1 MANEANFEAGK
12 GDPRAHCSG
21 FWANAYRHFQPIAYC
36 LKYAGHTVHSTGCVL
51 GILVLLIGTLASTH
65 LAFAKDVKLSGEQ
78 RMAILRTFLS
88 ERPFVHRAL
97 PRGNAGVRI
106 EGEKITPSDADMNQ
120 LLAQFGTVAKPGE
133 RVQITAIRFEHEGI
147 VFDINGGPVKR
158 KSWRDRVSIGGI
170 NPGSSQ
176 DQPGS
181 DGVYTQSNGSSVFLA
196 LKGDAASLTTDQIKD
211 LLSPVLDFKTMS
223 VAEAYMKSLPPVLA
237 DAVKNHHALVGMD
250 KEMVT
255 YAMGRPP
262 HRVREKNYEEWIY
275 GNPPQDVQ
283 FIRFIE
289 DKVVRIEDM
298 KVSGE
303 KQVRTE
309 DEVGDLGGA
318 LSASSKKQPDAMAG
332 SSPAVESEQPRKP
345 PTLLRPGEKAGNAD
359 ETQDSKRDA
368 DPKPAPDVSA
378 GEPK

>member
-1 MANEANFEAGK
+1 MNIEAVDGVR
-12 GDPRAHCSG
+12 RAHNLSS
-21 FWANAYRHFQPIAYC
+21 WAKAHHYFDPTTYC
-36 LKYAGHTVHSTGCVL
+36 LKYADQIVHSTGCTL
-51 GILVLLIGTLASTH
+51 GILVLLIGTLASAH
-65 LAFAKDVKLSGEQ
+65 PAFANDGKLSGEQ

-88 ERPFVHRAL
+88 ERPFVHRAI
-97 PRGNAGVRI
+97 PRGKAGVRI
-106 EGEKITPSDADMNQ
+106 EGEQITPSDADMNA
-120 LLAQFGTVAKPGE
+120 LLTQFGAVAKPGE
-133 RVQITAIRFEHEGI
+133 RVQITAIRFEHDGV

-158 KSWRDRVSIGGI
+158 KSWRDRVTIGGI

-181 DGVYTQSNGSSVFLA
+181 DNVYNESSGASVFLSI
-196 LKGDAASLTTDQIKD
+196 KGDAASLTTDQIKD
-211 LLSPVLDFKTMS
+211 MLSPVLDFKTMS

-237 DAVKNHHALVGMD
+237 EAVKNHHALVGMD

-262 HRVREKNYEEWIY
+262 RRVREKNYEEWIY

-289 DKVVRIEDM
+289 GKVVRIENM
-298 KVSGE
+298 NVSGE
-303 KQVRTE
+303 KVVRTR

-318 LSASSKKQPDAMAG
+318 LSASTKKQPDAMAG
-332 SSPAVESEQPRKP
+332 SSDPERKP

-368 DPKPAPDVSA
+368 DPKPAPDVTAA
-378 GEPK
+378 GPQ